1 MYITPLR
8 WSGGG
13 NKKKFSLLP
22 KEGPRLPPL
31 AALGWIIAYYVE
43 FGKIR
48 GTDCRVGALPL
59 LAMTGRGMRALSA
72 PCGAPP
78 PRGEARGAVGRNPPS
93 AFGGVPPLTRGA
105 DVLHQ

>member
-1 MYITPLR
+1 MR
-8 WSGGG
+8 GGG

-22 KEGPRLPPL
+22 KEGSRLPSM
-31 AALGWIIAYYVE
+31 AALGWIVAYYVE
-43 FGKIR
+43 FGNIR
-48 GTDCRVGALPL
+48 GTDCRIGAL

-72 PCGAPP
+72 PFGGTSPKGGGK
-78 PRGEARGAVGRNPPS
+78 GEVGRNPPS